1 MACRNPVEECGS
13 EAQQTAEA
21 QQQTKHTRPRHR
33 NPPAYTMPCAAGE
46 MCQIQDLT
54 PEAPDGHMCRG
65 VCGGRLHGLCGEVED
80 LDSDKPMH
88 RICQPCSAAKAT
100 ATGSS
105 SVGKSTSASKSTSAG
120 KRKADEPRGRGAFL
134 KSKKYVVEDPSDDE
148 IDDGEE
154 FESTG
159 AGAAGGG
166 SMPPPSYAD
175 LSTFFGP
182 LEHFAQSC
190 GNDEAGN
197 HLRKARMSFIRA
209 FASKPGRQA
218 DMREFT

>member
-1 MACRNPVEECGS
+1 MWHVETPSRNAGVKHSRQQKHSSRPNIPDSQDELMARVNK
-13 EAQQTAEA
+13 T
-21 QQQTKHTRPRHR
+21 
-33 NPPAYTMPCAAGE
+33 
-46 MCQIQDLT
+46 
-54 PEAPDGHMCRG
+54 
-65 VCGGRLHGLCGEVED
+65 
-80 LDSDKPMH
+80 
-88 RICQPCSAAKAT
+88 
-100 ATGSS
+100 
-105 SVGKSTSASKSTSAG
+105 
-120 KRKADEPRGRGAFL
+120 
-134 KSKKYVVEDPSDDE
+134 YVVEDPSDDE

-166 SMPPPSYAD
+166 LMPPPSYAD

-218 DMREFT
+218 DMREFA